1 MFEYSS
7 GFQLMRTSVE
17 KDCKKYGSVKLKK
30 RARPEPSDTEA
41 AYDDSHDT
49 SRSK

>member
-1 MFEYSS
+1 
-7 GFQLMRTSVE
+7 MRTSVE

-30 RARPEPSDTEA
+30 KPRPERSDTEA

-49 SRSK
+49 SHSK